1 MDRKTRKLLTMYK
14 MHHPKAD
21 IDTLYVKRKE
31 GGRGLVQV
39 EARYKAEI
47 INIAEYLNTNSEE
60 DQFVNIVKNHEST
73 QPNMNS
79 IIKSATKITEE
90 ISLLSGKSDAKQDE
104 MQHTKERLGDVL
116 KKKWENKIIH
126 GQYIRNMDRKLL
138 VKKTRSSGYRR

>member
-1 MDRKTRKLLTMYK
+1 MVYSITILT
-14 MHHPKAD
+14 
-21 IDTLYVKRKE
+21 
-31 GGRGLVQV
+31 
-39 EARYKAEI
+39 EAIIIIIIIAYKAEI

-116 KKKWENKIIH
+116 KKKWENKVMH
-126 GQYIRNMDRKLL
+126 GQYIRNMDRQLL

>member
-1 MDRKTRKLLTMYK
+1 VKERLKQEYRRRLRMILKSELNTRNKITDIGALVVPVLWYSFGAINWRMEKIKQIDRKTSKMLTMHK

-39 EARYKAEI
+39 EAAYKAGI
-47 INIAEYLNTNSEE
+47 INIAEYLSTNYIE

-79 IIKSATKITEE
+79 IIKLA
-90 ISLLSGKSDAKQDE
+90 A
-104 MQHTKERLGDVL
+104 
-116 KKKWENKIIH
+116 KIIEE
-126 GQYIRNMDRKLL
+126 L
-138 VKKTRSSGYRR
+138 SP